1 MISSALF
8 SRNTS
13 YENIEE
19 IMVDFT
25 DNEKMV
31 NRSILY
37 HMILSF
43 VTSIQDDPALI
54 QVEKHQVVSEF
65 GFSLG
70 KNVTEEESLG
80 NIKYFL
86 PKNDKDKQKPFL
98 G

>member
-1 MISSALF
+1 MISSGLF
-8 SRNTS
+8 SRGTS

-37 HMILSF
+37 HLILSF

-54 QVEKHQVVSEF
+54 QVEKHQVVS
-65 GFSLG
+65 
-70 KNVTEEESLG
+70 
-80 NIKYFL
+80 
-86 PKNDKDKQKPFL
+86 
-98 G
+98 